1 MEFLNTILNRVV
13 NEDHSDVKCEQQPI
27 SRKDTNQEDS
37 GERAFWK
44 ERKESPSTES
54 PRRKFRMGKL
64 ANSRNSRIAGVVELV
79 RCCQIRK
86 NAGCI

>member
-44 ERKESPSTES
+44 ERKPKHRESQKEIQDGQIS
-54 PRRKFRMGKL
+54 KFKE
-64 ANSRNSRIAGVVELV
+64 SRIAGVVELV